1 MKGMSL
7 IASGR
12 NCLLRNEEDRVCG
25 SGSTGFYGFR
35 QSDGQKGGRR
45 RCRLAND
52 GRQIFRIPKLM
63 FSFETSR
70 ETVRIRPVSGTV

>member
-12 NCLLRNEEDRVCG
+12 KCSFRNEEDHVCG
-25 SGSTGFYGFR
+25 SGCIGFYGFR
-35 QSDGQKGGRR
+35 QAEGQKGGRR

-52 GRQIFRIPKLM
+52 GRQIFRIPRLT
-63 FSFETSR
+63 FAFETSR
-70 ETVRIRPVSGTV
+70 EMVRI

>member
-7 IASGR
+7 IASRRKCSFG
-12 NCLLRNEEDRVCG
+12 NEEDHVCG
-25 SGSTGFYGFR
+25 SGCTGFYGFHR
-35 QSDGQKGGRR
+35 AEGQKGGRQ